1 MRNSKIKKLIIS
13 INLILISII
22 SIINLNSK
30 SLAVIVNQE
39 NDTGEITV
47 SNVEQGVSVKLIQL
61 ARIEYDFQ
69 TGNLTDNYI
78 WRQQI
83 EEWIE
88 RNYPEYLDTR
98 EFYSQIKSNSQEAA
112 DFYQKITAA
121 INKNEINASAISV
134 EKTVDGELSYPINNA
149 ALTGNITFEKM
160 DMGTYLVLIE
170 NGYLI
175 YEPSIVNLIP
185 IYDEAEKNWKI
196 SNREVI
202 IKSWSPSI
210 TKNVTEDG
218 KEADNYDTSEEIGYI
233 IKADVPKYS
242 ENSISKK
249 LYISDKMDK
258 SLSLIENTV
267 SVYGVTSE
275 ENEEKLENINIVYNT
290 KRPNSDE
297 DVAFLIEFEHDDV
310 KKYKSIKI
318 TYNAKLNKNEEL
330 VIGTNGNNNIAY
342 MDYSN
347 NPYLGDSLKTQSS
360 NKVPVYTYEIDL
372 ETVDRDN
379 YEIKLDK
386 SEFMI
391 LNQYQR
397 YQRFIKGEDGIYYA
411 SGLNETEDFVTTI
424 SPNSEGKIY
433 LKGLDEGEYQIRQVK
448 TNDGY
453 AISGKWQKVTIKDE
467 DLDGQREDEY
477 KVIIKNA
484 KGYILPVTGGT
495 GTTLLVSSGIILVIS
510 GILLI
515 ISINKKKKILKETK

>member
-30 SLAVIVNQE
+30 SLAVINQE

-149 ALTGNITFEKM
+149 ALTGSITFKKM
-160 DMGTYLVLIE
+160 DMGTYVVLIE

-185 IYDEAEKNWKI
+185 IYDEVEKNWKI
-196 SNREVI
+196 SNQEAI

-218 KEADNYDTSEEIGYI
+218 KEADNYDTSEEISYI

-258 SLSLIENTV
+258 SLSLIDNTV

-275 ENEEKLENINIVYNT
+275 ENEKKLENINIAYNT

-318 TYNAKLNKNEEL
+318 TYNAKLNKN
-330 VIGTNGNNNIAY
+330 
-342 MDYSN
+342 
-347 NPYLGDSLKTQSS
+347 
-360 NKVPVYTYEIDL
+360 
-372 ETVDRDN
+372 
-379 YEIKLDK
+379 
-386 SEFMI
+386 
-391 LNQYQR
+391 
-397 YQRFIKGEDGIYYA
+397 
-411 SGLNETEDFVTTI
+411 
-424 SPNSEGKIY
+424 
-433 LKGLDEGEYQIRQVK
+433 
-448 TNDGY
+448 
-453 AISGKWQKVTIKDE
+453 KWKQ
-467 DLDGQREDEY
+467 
-477 KVIIKNA
+477 
-484 KGYILPVTGGT
+484 
-495 GTTLLVSSGIILVIS
+495 
-510 GILLI
+510 
-515 ISINKKKKILKETK
+515 